1 MDIYRLETLYGHMTV
16 TQVFV
21 VGDQA
26 EACGRFHELVF
37 LPDLSD
43 NLFFRSGKLSRG
55 GLEQCLRRLNGALP
69 IFRRGTVPILWL
81 PIGPIHHIHV
91 NVKFVQAFLDEKPH

>member
-16 TQVFV
+16 TQGFV

-26 EACGRFHELVF
+26 EACGRFHELVLF
-37 LPDLSD
+37 PDLSD
-43 NLFFRSGKLSRG
+43 NLFFRSGKLLRE
-55 GLEQCLRRLNGALP
+55 GLEQCLRRLMVRCRFLGGEQFPA
-69 IFRRGTVPILWL
+69 FWL

-91 NVKFVQAFLDEKPH
+91 NVKFPGLPG